1 MRIFKTVLRNMQK
14 KVLVLFT
21 LALFSLMPGIVS
33 GQVLNPGD
41 GVRVT
46 FFNISDKIS
55 GDYFVQPDTT
65 LQLPYLG
72 QLPVANRPFPELK
85 QEIMSKYGELYR
97 DPELVVQPLFKIKIL
112 GEVKRPGIYF
122 ATGVERLTDLLALAG
137 GQTDEA
143 DLKKIYFI
151 VNGERLQIDAYEML
165 KEGRVL
171 GDIGLRSGTQVYI
184 PKKWLNLRRVSVI
197 FSGIAVTATVVSLL
211 LR

>member
-1 MRIFKTVLRNMQK
+1 MRY
-14 KVLVLFT
+14 LF
-21 LALFSLMPGIVS
+21 LIILSLLLSHPLKGFA
-33 GQVLNPGD
+33 QRLNPGD
-41 GVRVT
+41 GVRLT
-46 FFNISDKIS
+46 FYNITDRIS
-55 GDYFVQPDTT
+55 GDYFVQPDSS

-72 QLPVANRPFPELK
+72 QMPIGNLPFE
-85 QEIMSKYGELYR
+85 EIKRQIVRKYSELYR
-97 DPELVVQPLFKIKIL
+97 NPELAVLPLYKIKIL

-122 ATGVERLTDLLALAG
+122 ATGVERLSDLLALAG

-143 DLKKIYFI
+143 NLKKIYFI
-151 VNGERLQIDAYEML
+151 VNGKRLRVNADEML

-171 GDIGLRSGTQVYI
+171 ADIGLRSGTQVYV